1 MVWFQCLCWHTD
13 KVQDFKNIYLISAGL
28 SKPNWS
34 VFPVV
39 AALALILVLLCPCQL
54 CFATHIWN
62 SCLTR
67 HLTVLAIQSRK
78 SHVMPHPQLASPA
91 SSGCQPSLKFLKV
104 EFSLKTVEHDLFLV
118 SLFFEESCVF
128 QHYTGYDSRVPKGS
142 QLPLQTRTPGL
153 SRGWVTTVWNT
164 ILPPGTKQQ
173 PGFLCNDD
181 HPGFQKHWAIL
192 VAAVG
197 VQHWESQ
204 GLSISI
210 LL

>member
-67 HLTVLAIQSRK
+67 HLTVFAIRSRK

-118 SLFFEESCVF
+118 SLFLKNPVFSNTTQAPVAGFPKAPSC
-128 QHYTGYDSRVPKGS
+128 
-142 QLPLQTRTPGL
+142 L
-153 SRGWVTTVWNT
+153 SKPEHRGWAEAGWPQYEIPSYHQGPNSNQVFSAMMTIQVFRSIGQFWWQLLVFNT
-164 ILPPGTKQQ
+164 GKV
-173 PGFLCNDD
+173 
-181 HPGFQKHWAIL
+181 KA
-192 VAAVG
+192 
-197 VQHWESQ
+197 
-204 GLSISI
+204 
-210 LL
+210 

>member
-67 HLTVLAIQSRK
+67 HLTVLAIRSRK

-118 SLFFEESCVF
+118 SLFLKNPVF
-128 QHYTGYDSRVPKGS
+128 SNTTQAPVAGVPKAPS
-142 QLPLQTRTPGL
+142 CL
-153 SRGWVTTVWNT
+153 SKPEHRGWAEAGWPQYEIPSYHQGPNSNQVFSAMMTIQVFRSIGQFWWQLLVFNT
-164 ILPPGTKQQ
+164 GKV
-173 PGFLCNDD
+173 
-181 HPGFQKHWAIL
+181 KA
-192 VAAVG
+192 
-197 VQHWESQ
+197 
-204 GLSISI
+204 
-210 LL
+210 